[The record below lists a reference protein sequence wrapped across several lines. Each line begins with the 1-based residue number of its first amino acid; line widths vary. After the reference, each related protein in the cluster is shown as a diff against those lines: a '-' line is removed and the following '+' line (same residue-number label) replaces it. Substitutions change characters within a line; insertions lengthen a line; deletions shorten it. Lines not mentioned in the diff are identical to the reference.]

1 MSNKLTFD
9 TYKLIESERE
19 GRFFE
24 REFVCSH
31 AILSINDQMVNLQS
45 KCKIKINVDLYGG

>member
-24 REFVCSH
+24 REFVCSY